1 MAAITDV
8 RAVLFDMDGVLIDS
22 ESFYNQRRAA
32 FLKAVGRASQSGIDL
47 SGFNDQAI
55 WETLVPDNAELRAC
69 LRAQYDEYR
78 TTHPIDYATRSNPQ
92 APELFKALHA
102 RGVLTAICSSS
113 EPTMISEYLDAQD
126 LRDLVDFVISGSQ
139 CAHHKP
145 QPDIYRNAMQ
155 ALHVRPWQCLV
166 VEDSPTG
173 IQAGLASGAVVVALA
188 QYSAGHLD
196 QSEAHV
202 VADRL
207 LDILPFIRS
216 Q

>member
-1 MAAITDV
+1 
-8 RAVLFDMDGVLIDS
+8 
-22 ESFYNQRRAA
+22 
-32 FLKAVGRASQSGIDL
+32 
-47 SGFNDQAI
+47 
-55 WETLVPDNAELRAC
+55 
-69 LRAQYDEYR
+69 
-78 TTHPIDYATRSNPQ
+78 
-92 APELFKALHA
+92 
-102 RGVLTAICSSS
+102 
-113 EPTMISEYLDAQD
+113 MISEYLDAQD

-202 VADRL
+202 VVDRL